1 MSLSQNLSQI
11 RAQFPSLQRSD
22 IYFDNPGGTQVPT
35 QVIERMTQY
44 LTTYNTNR
52 GGAFVTSKQSDAVLD
67 DARLATAEF
76 LNASRPEEI
85 VFGPNM
91 TTLTLSLARAL
102 GRELSKGDSIVVT
115 RLDHDANISPWMHL
129 AQDKGCELHWA
140 DFDVEDGTLQM
151 DSLVA
156 ALETRPKLVAV
167 GYASNALGTI
177 NPVKQITQMAHDV
190 GAKVF
195 IDAVQY
201 APHGITDVQ
210 DLACDY
216 LACSAY
222 KFFGPHVGILY
233 GKYDLLD
240 EAGAY
245 KVRPASD
252 LPPGKFETGTQN
264 HEGIAG
270 TLGALEYI
278 AWLADSFGAGGE
290 TRQDKLHEGM
300 RLIQTY
306 EIDVS
311 NALIQTLENVPGVT
325 VYGLTDPARTGERVP
340 TIAFNKDGYTPRQ
353 IAEYL
358 AGEGMYVW
366 NGNYY
371 ALAVTE
377 RLGVESSG
385 GMVRVGPVHYNTLE
399 EIERLGHALM
409 KLD

>member
-1 MSLSQNLSQI
+1 
-11 RAQFPSLQRSD
+11 
-22 IYFDNPGGTQVPT
+22 
-35 QVIERMTQY
+35 
-44 LTTYNTNR
+44 
-52 GGAFVTSKQSDAVLD
+52 VLD